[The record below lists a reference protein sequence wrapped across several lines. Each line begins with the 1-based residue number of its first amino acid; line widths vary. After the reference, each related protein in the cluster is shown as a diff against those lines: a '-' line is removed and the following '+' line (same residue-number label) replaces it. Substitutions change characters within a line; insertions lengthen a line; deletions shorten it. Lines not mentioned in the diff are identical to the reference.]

1 MNQLVRNRAIGAATP
16 SASRRAAT
24 EMVLSTM
31 ALAETKRMAR
41 AHSAAVHSL
50 AIDNIEHRYML
61 STGADISIQ
70 LYDLNSFEQTPT
82 CARQVPPASQI
93 AAVDTASTH
102 TRLISSIAWYPLDKG
117 MFTTSS
123 FDHTLRVWDAQSMA
137 EACQFDLESRVLSHC
152 MSVTGAHALIAAAD
166 ESAYIRLC
174 DLRTGSFA
182 QSLLAHHSGCMAAAW
197 SPKQP
202 FVLASGGI
210 DGTLS
215 MWDIRRADSQLC
227 SFGLSADSED
237 SPSESSSSNN
247 PAIGGSVSSVL
258 FTGDGDRVISMA
270 STGKVNVWNIA
281 RPDNPVV
288 ECQLGALKRGNVL
301 SGARQMALA
310 TATTRYTTDYEMLFC
325 PGSDNSIAAIGLAK
339 GKHVTSLDSHFAPVL
354 CATWRPGHLELYS
367 GGADGNVL
375 IWCPPA
381 AEELSEEQRKIRQD
395 TWSDSDNG
403 DAEEHA

>member
-1 MNQLVRNRAIGAATP
+1 MNQLVRNRATGATTP

-50 AIDNIEHRYML
+50 AIDNVEHRYML
-61 STGADISIQ
+61 SAGADTSIQ

-82 CARQVPPASQI
+82 CARQVAPTSQI
-93 AAVDTASTH
+93 AANAASTH
-102 TRLISSIAWYPLDKG
+102 TSLISSIAWYPLDKG

-137 EACQFDLESRVLSHC
+137 EACQFDLDSRVLSHC
-152 MSVTGAHALIAAAD
+152 MSVTGEHALIATTN

-174 DLRTGSFA
+174 DLRSGSSA
-182 QSLLAHHSGCMAAAW
+182 QTLLAHHSGSMAAAW

-210 DGTLS
+210 DGALC

-227 SFGLSADSED
+227 SFGHSADSKAG
-237 SPSESSSSNN
+237 PSESSNNSSS
-247 PAIGGSVSSVL
+247 AIGGSIGSVL

-270 STGKVNVWNIA
+270 SSGKVSVWNTA
-281 RPDNPVV
+281 SPENPLV
-288 ECQLGALKRGNVL
+288 ECQLDASKRGKVP
-301 SGARQMALA
+301 SGARQMALT
-310 TATTRYTTDYEMLFC
+310 TATTRRTADYEMLFC
-325 PGSDNSIAAIGLAK
+325 PSGDNSIAAIDIAK
-339 GKHVTSLDSHFAPVL
+339 GKQVISLDSHFAPVL
-354 CATWRPGHLELYS
+354 CTTWRPEHLELYS

-375 IWCPPA
+375 VWCPPA
-381 AEELSEEQRKIRQD
+381 AEELSEDQKKIRQD
-395 TWSDSDNG
+395 TWSDSDN
-403 DAEEHA
+403 AEEHT